1 MGNAKTESYHHL
13 ISILLLL
20 YLPIILRFLSKITPS
35 HLRKNNFLVELSRIS
50 NRFSCS
56 SLELKEVKSENARV
70 LFNFTNLAF
79 LIKETMV
86 QHSQQNMLMQNIMTL

>member
-35 HLRKNNFLVELSRIS
+35 HLRKNNFLVGLSRIT

-56 SLELKEVKSENARV
+56 SLELKSENARV